1 MQNTKQKQRNQKKNW
16 IKPKKKQ
23 FEYDG
28 ASKRIV
34 ENMCLIKAV
43 KYFLHHQ
50 VNGDQGEVLL
60 NDRSMV
66 TENILINI

>member
-1 MQNTKQKQRNQKKNW
+1 
-16 IKPKKKQ
+16 
-23 FEYDG
+23 
-28 ASKRIV
+28 
-34 ENMCLIKAV
+34 MCLIKAV